1 MRRLQL
7 SLSRRQ
13 APPVLRERVK
23 LGVAA
28 EAIRGLDEPQSRY
41 GIVRVWHYGTKVLN
55 LIDLV
60 AILPFYLELLFDT
73 GGGGLGVLRILR
85 LARVFRLFKFG
96 AIQEGVTLLSDV
108 MQVSYPSLRLLGFFG
123 VLGCVLFGSL
133 IFLCELGEWVPPGD
147 DDSIPEGAF
156 VRVNKFGTGKEL
168 TPFISI
174 PRSMWWVVTT
184 ATTVGY
190 GDLYPTTLLGKV
202 VATVTMLTGILV
214 LALPITIIS
223 SNFSDEFDKLQA
235 RKEVARQDAAELQRL
250 IARPPVSQKS
260 YKGCLTLR
268 LEQHLGVLLKGS
280 AVLYLL
286 ESLTNASAVSEA
298 FAVAVAKEVLGLMAR
313 VARGGKQTKG
323 GLAGV
328 GAARSFNVCEVDTC
342 VQLVLVVF
350 KRTFKAAESPVWW
363 MGHVPGVSTKRSS
376 HPLIAA
382 ATAIAPASGGSK
394 GNSISNSID
403 ESSTS
408 DSASSSSSSSGSS
421 SSDSTKSTNHDS
433 SGIPLEVGNKNNN
446 GKGKG
451 VMEMPPQPRSVALVP
466 IAGLLAASLPLRQP
480 TEDEEYA
487 LRHAFLSFV
496 AQCVPAVSPPGT
508 ASL

>member
-1 MRRLQL
+1 MQ
-7 SLSRRQ
+7 
-13 APPVLRERVK
+13 ERVK

-28 EAIRGLDEPQSRY
+28 EAVRGLEEPQSKY
-41 GIVRVWHYGTKVLN
+41 GVVRIWHYGTKALN

-60 AILPFYLELLFDT
+60 AILPFYLELLFNM

-123 VLGCVLFGSL
+123 ALGCVLFGSL
-133 IFLCELGEWVPPGD
+133 IYLCELGEWVPPGD
-147 DDSIPEGAF
+147 DDALPEGAF
-156 VRVNKFGTGKEL
+156 LRVDKFGTGKEV
-168 TPFISI
+168 TPFLSI

-190 GDLYPTTLLGKV
+190 GDLYPTTLLGKL
-202 VATVTMLTGILV
+202 VATITMLTGILV

-250 IARPPVSQKS
+250 VARPPVSQKA

-313 VARGGKQTKG
+313 VARVGKQTKG

-342 VQLVLVVF
+342 VQLVLVWF

-363 MGHVPGVSTKRSS
+363 MGHVPGVSSKRSS

-382 ATAIAPASGGSK
+382 AVAITPTSGGS
-394 GNSISNSID
+394 NSISSSID
-403 ESSTS
+403 EGSESAST
-408 DSASSSSSSSGSS
+408 SASSSANSSGDTTNNNNNSSGSS
-421 SSDSTKSTNHDS
+421 SSTA
-433 SGIPLEVGNKNNN
+433 LELGNTN

-451 VMEMPPQPRSVALVP
+451 MMEMPPQPRSVALVP

-496 AQCVPAVSPPGT
+496 AQCVPAVSPPGS